1 MPKPDI
7 INGNITKTLIQLS
20 WPITIGLLMQTGF
33 NIVDTM
39 FVGRISADA
48 LAAVSMTF
56 PIIFLFIALASGVGV
71 GTMSLVARKIGQG
84 KKEHA
89 GIAAEQSFLI
99 ALVLGISFIILGFLF
114 TEPLFKLMGAGDA
127 LLPIALS
134 YMHPIYIG
142 IVFMFLA
149 FASTSTLRGAGDM
162 KTPMKVMILVTI
174 LNVFLDWILIFG
186 KGPIPAMGVP
196 GAAWATV
203 ISRTVAFVYIFS
215 HLLFRQNL
223 LPMRLKYIRP
233 DMNVIKKILS
243 VGIPTSL
250 SNVSLSISMF
260 FMFRLASVFG
270 PATIAAYGL
279 GFRIDSVAFMAIFG
293 IASATV
299 TFVGQNTGAKQM
311 KRAVKATWTA
321 ARMAVLLMGF
331 LGVAFFIFRRAFA
344 GLFTSDSLI
353 IAATS
358 EYILLVSLTYFS
370 VALGVVTMSS
380 FQGMGRG
387 MPLLL
392 MTILRFFVI
401 MLPLSYILSV
411 VAGLGA
417 TGIWAG
423 IAIANIVVG
432 IVEGIWFW
440 RSTRITRSDKT

>member
-260 FMFRLASVFG
+260 FMFR
-270 PATIAAYGL
+270 
-279 GFRIDSVAFMAIFG
+279 
-293 IASATV
+293 
-299 TFVGQNTGAKQM
+299 
-311 KRAVKATWTA
+311 
-321 ARMAVLLMGF
+321 
-331 LGVAFFIFRRAFA
+331 
-344 GLFTSDSLI
+344 
-353 IAATS
+353 
-358 EYILLVSLTYFS
+358 
-370 VALGVVTMSS
+370 
-380 FQGMGRG
+380 
-387 MPLLL
+387 
-392 MTILRFFVI
+392 
-401 MLPLSYILSV
+401 
-411 VAGLGA
+411 
-417 TGIWAG
+417 
-423 IAIANIVVG
+423 
-432 IVEGIWFW
+432 
-440 RSTRITRSDKT
+440 